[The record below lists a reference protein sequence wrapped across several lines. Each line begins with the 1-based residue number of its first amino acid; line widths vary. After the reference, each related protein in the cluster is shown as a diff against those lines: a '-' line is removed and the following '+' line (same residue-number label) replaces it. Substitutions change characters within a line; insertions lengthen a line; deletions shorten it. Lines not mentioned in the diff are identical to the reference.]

1 MRMSRTTKPDAA
13 GAEKLQAPVVDLLSD
28 PATHGGEPVTQV
40 VTHISRIFLAGPW
53 AWKLKRAIRT
63 NYLDFSTLKNRERI
77 CLREIEVNANAA
89 DIYVGVVPVTQ
100 DEGVLRLG
108 GEGDPV
114 EWLVKMRRFDRELEL
129 DRLEESG
136 RLTITIIERLADQ
149 VASLHTGAQV
159 VREYGDAQD
168 VRARIE
174 QIAGALAQAEGGG
187 RSADWSRLALAECE
201 RWVRLIDR
209 RQSFGRVRRC
219 HGDLHLG
226 NIVLIGERPTPF
238 DAIEFNEAIA
248 SIDVLYDLA
257 LTLSGLLLREQ
268 RQLAN
273 ALLSRYLG
281 ATRDY
286 AGLSLIPLFLSM
298 RGAVQAMTAG
308 ARHESAHAARAC
320 AFAEE
325 ALEPRARP
333 RLIAIGGSSGSGK
346 TTLARALAPE
356 AAPLTGAVV
365 IRSDVIRKRLAGV
378 APERALAPESYTP
391 VRDQRVLARMAYDAR
406 SALRAGAAVVLDA
419 TFLAPEAR
427 ACVRSLAQAAG
438 VRFDGIWLEVPTA
451 AAARRV
457 GERKADASDATAEVV
472 RRQAERASAPA
483 GWTRVDASGAPDG
496 VLNGARQALEGRS

>member
-1 MRMSRTTKPDAA
+1 MSGAAAKHDEA
-13 GAEKLQAPVVDLLSD
+13 GAERLQAPVVDFLGD

-40 VTHISRIFLAGPW
+40 VTHISRIFLAGPR

-63 NYLDFSTLKNRERI
+63 NYLDFSTLENRERI
-77 CLREIEVNANAA
+77 CRREIEVNANAT
-89 DIYVGVVPVTQ
+89 DIYVGVVPVTR
-100 DEGVLRLG
+100 DHAGLRLG

-114 EWLVKMRRFDRELEL
+114 EWLVEMRRFDRELEL
-129 DRLEESG
+129 DRLEEGG
-136 RLTITIIERLADQ
+136 RLTAAIIEWLADQ
-149 VASLHTGAQV
+149 VAALQAGAQV
-159 VREYGDAQD
+159 VTDYGDAQD

-187 RSADWSRLALAECE
+187 RAADWSRLALAECD
-201 RWVRLIDR
+201 RRVRLIDR
-209 RQSFGRVRRC
+209 RQSLGRVRRC

-226 NIVLIGERPTPF
+226 NIVMIGGRPTPF

-257 LTLSGLLLREQ
+257 LTLSDLLLRGQ

-281 ATRDY
+281 ATRDH

-298 RGAVQAMTAG
+298 RGAVQAMTARS
-308 ARHESAHAARAC
+308 RHESGQAARAL
-320 AFAEE
+320 AFAVE
-325 ALEPRARP
+325 ALEPRPRP

-356 AAPLTGAVV
+356 VAPLTGAVV
-365 IRSDVIRKRLAGV
+365 IRSDVVRKRLAGL

-391 VRDQRVLARMAYDAR
+391 ARDRRVLTRMACDAR
-406 SALRAGAAVVLDA
+406 SALRAGVSVVLDA

-427 ACVRSLAQAAG
+427 GCVRSLARAAG
-438 VRFDGIWLEVPTA
+438 VRFDGIWLKLPTA

-457 GERKADASDATAEVV
+457 GQRNADASDATAEVV

-483 GWTRVDASGAPDG
+483 DWTPLDASGAPDE
-496 VLNGARQALEGRS
+496 VLAGARQALEGRS